1 MVQTLRV
8 KPANRLSN
16 VSPSAMRE
24 LFEIASR
31 LRAQG
36 KRVIDFGL
44 GDIDVP
50 LSPDVRQGII
60 DAIDQG
66 KTRYGPNSG
75 ELSLRQAIAKKYKEQ
90 RGVDLTEPN
99 ILVTC
104 GALESL
110 LDIALA
116 YVSPGDEV
124 VFHEPTFPYFG
135 SQVLLAGGVLKP
147 ISLDG
152 STEFKLTPELLNE
165 KITSKTKIVAI
176 NFPTNPTS
184 GYLSPNELKGIVE
197 ICQEKNILLVS
208 DEVYEHITYENLK
221 SPSVLDFDYDNVIV
235 VNSASKALR
244 MTGIRVGYC
253 LSPIKEIIAPVAQIH
268 QYNTAHAGVP
278 NQMGALV
285 GLEHEKEI
293 VSDTIKIFDERRKA
307 LMEYW
312 SKIPGVKFPSPKA
325 TFYLY
330 PDVSGTGMNSKD
342 FSKFALEN
350 GVVVVPGHTFC
361 FNKNVPGGDN
371 FVRLSYGVGTVSD
384 IKDSAKMLIDGF
396 EKVNKE
402 NPAISN

>member
-1 MVQTLRV
+1 MKQMAQEMKQKT
-8 KPANRLSN
+8 KPATRLSK

-24 LFEIASR
+24 LFEIAGR

-36 KRVIDFGL
+36 KRIIDFGL

-50 LSPDVRQGII
+50 LSSDVRQGII

-75 ELSLRQAIAKKYKEQ
+75 EINFRQAIAKKYKTQ

-99 ILVTC
+99 ILVSC

-116 YVSPGDEV
+116 YVNPGDEI

-147 ISLDG
+147 ISLDS
-152 STEFKLTPELLNE
+152 STKFTMTPELLNE
-165 KITSKTKIVAI
+165 KISEKTKIVAI
-176 NFPTNPTS
+176 NYPTNPTS
-184 GYLSPNELKGIVE
+184 GYISKNDLKGIVE
-197 ICQEKNILLVS
+197 ICEEKNVLLVS
-208 DEVYEHITYENLK
+208 DEVYEHITYDGYK
-221 SPSVLDFDYDNVIV
+221 SPSVLDFDYENVIV

-253 LSPIKEIIAPVAQIH
+253 LSPVKEIIAPVAQIH

-285 GLEHEKEI
+285 GLEHENEI
-293 VSDTIKIFDERRKA
+293 VKDTIKIFDERRKA
-307 LMEYW
+307 LIEYW
-312 SKIPGVKFPSPKA
+312 TKIPGVKFDPPKA

-330 PDVSGTGMNSKD
+330 PDISDTGMNSAE

-371 FVRLSYGVGTVSD
+371 FVRLSYGVGAVSD
-384 IKDSAKMLIDGF
+384 IKDSAQMLIDGF
-396 EKVNKE
+396 EKKK
-402 NPAISN
+402 

>member
-1 MVQTLRV
+1 MVQSLRV
-8 KPANRLSN
+8 KPADRLSN

-50 LSPDVRQGII
+50 LSSEVRQGII

-75 ELSLRQAIAKKYKEQ
+75 EIVFRTEITKKYKEQ
-90 RGVDLTEPN
+90 RGVDLTEAN

-110 LDIALA
+110 MDIALA
-116 YVSPGDEV
+116 YINPGDEI

-135 SQVLLAGGVLKP
+135 SQATLAGGVLKP
-147 ISLDG
+147 ISLDN
-152 STEFKLTPELLNE
+152 TTDFKLTPELLNE
-165 KITSKTKIVAI
+165 HITDKTRIVAI
-176 NFPTNPTS
+176 NYPTNPTG
-184 GYLSPNELKGIVE
+184 GYVTKDELRGIVE
-197 ICQEKNILLVS
+197 ICQDKGILLVS
-208 DEVYEHITYENLK
+208 DEVYEHITYDGYK
-221 SPSVLDFDYDNVIV
+221 APSILDFDYENVIV

-253 LSPIKEIIAPVAQIH
+253 LSPVKDIIAPVAQIH

-278 NQMGALV
+278 NQLGALK
-285 GLEHEKEI
+285 GLEFEKKI
-293 VSDTIKIFDERRKA
+293 VSETLKIFDERRKA
-307 LMEYW
+307 LIEYW
-312 SKIPGVKFPSPKA
+312 SKIPGVTFGNPKA

-330 PDVSGTGMNSKD
+330 PDISGTGMNSAE

-371 FVRLSYGVGTVSD
+371 FVRLSYGVGAVSD
-384 IKDSAKMLIDGF
+384 IKDSAQMLIEGF
-396 EKVNKE
+396 EKKN
-402 NPAISN
+402 

>member
-1 MVQTLRV
+1 MTQQT
-8 KPANRLSN
+8 KPANRLEK

-24 LFEIASR
+24 LFEIAGR

-36 KRVIDFGL
+36 KRIIDFGL
-44 GDIDVP
+44 GDIDIP
-50 LSPDVRQGII
+50 LSPEVRQGII
-60 DAIDQG
+60 DAIDEG

-75 ELSLRQAIAKKYKEQ
+75 EIVLRQAIARKYKEQ

-116 YVSPGDEV
+116 YVNPGDEV

-147 ISLDG
+147 ISLDS
-152 STEFKLTPELLNE
+152 STEFKLTPNLLKE
-165 KITSKTKIVAI
+165 KITNKTKIVAI
-176 NFPTNPTS
+176 NYPTNPT
-184 GYLSPNELKGIVE
+184 GGVITKNDLKGIVE
-197 ICQEKNILLVS
+197 ICEEKNILLVC
-208 DEVYEHITYENLK
+208 DEVYEHITYDNFK
-221 SPSVLDFDYDNVIV
+221 SPSVLDFDYQNVIV

-253 LSPIKEIIAPVAQIH
+253 LSPLKEIIAPIAQIH

-278 NQMGALV
+278 NQMGALA

-293 VSDTIKIFDERRKA
+293 VADTIKIFDERRKA
-307 LMEYW
+307 LVEYW
-312 SKIPGVKFPSPKA
+312 SKIPGIKFSNPKA

-330 PDVSGTGMNSKD
+330 PDISGSGMNSAE

-361 FNKNVPGGDN
+361 FNKKVQGGEN
-371 FVRLSYGVGTVSD
+371 FVRLSYGVGAISD
-384 IKDSAKMLIDGF
+384 IKDSAQMLIDGF
-396 EKVNKE
+396 ETMN
-402 NPAISN
+402 

>member
-1 MVQTLRV
+1 MLQKT
-8 KPANRLSN
+8 KPANRLAN

-24 LFEIASR
+24 LFEIAGR

-36 KRVIDFGL
+36 KRIIDFGL
-44 GDIDVP
+44 GDIDIP
-50 LSPDVRQGII
+50 LSPQVRQGII
-60 DAIDQG
+60 NAIDAG

-75 ELSLRQAIAKKYKEQ
+75 ELVLRKAIATKYKEQ

-99 ILVTC
+99 ILVSC

-110 LDIALA
+110 LDVALA
-116 YVSPGDEV
+116 YIDPGDEM

-147 ISLDG
+147 ISLDN
-152 STEFKLTPELLNE
+152 TTNFKLTPELLNE
-165 KITSKTKIVAI
+165 KITTKTKMVAI

-184 GYLSPNELKGIVE
+184 GYISNSELKGIVE
-197 ICQEKNILLVS
+197 ICEEKGLLLVS
-208 DEVYEHITYENLK
+208 DEVYEHITYDNYK
-221 SPSVLDFDYDNVIV
+221 APSVLDFDYENVIV

-253 LSPIKEIIAPVAQIH
+253 LSPLIEIISPVAQVH

-278 NQMGALV
+278 NQMGV
-285 GLEHEKEI
+285 VKGLEYEKEI
-293 VSDTIKIFDERRKA
+293 VKDTMRIFDERRKA
-307 LMEYW
+307 LVEYW
-312 SKIPGVKFPSPKA
+312 SKIPGVKFDNPKA

-330 PDVSGTGMNSKD
+330 PDISGTGMNSKD

-350 GVVVVPGHTFC
+350 GVVVVPGYTFC

-371 FVRLSYGVGTVSD
+371 FVRLSYGVGAVSD
-384 IKDSAKMLIDGF
+384 IKDSAQMLIEGF
-396 EKVNKE
+396 EKQNKKNLE
-402 NPAISN
+402 IST

>member
-1 MVQTLRV
+1 MTQEIKQKT
-8 KPANRLSN
+8 KPASRLEK

-24 LFEIASR
+24 LFEIAGR

-36 KRVIDFGL
+36 KRIIDFGL

-50 LSPDVRQGII
+50 LSSVVRQGII

-75 ELSLRQAIAKKYKEQ
+75 EINFRQAIAKKYKDQ

-99 ILVTC
+99 ILVSC

-116 YVSPGDEV
+116 YVNPGDEV

-147 ISLDG
+147 ISLD
-152 STEFKLTPELLNE
+152 SRTKFTMTPELLNE
-165 KITSKTKIVAI
+165 KITEKTKIVAI
-176 NFPTNPTS
+176 NYPTNPTS
-184 GYLSPNELKGIVE
+184 GYISKNDLRGIVE
-197 ICQEKNILLVS
+197 ICEEKNLLLVS
-208 DEVYEHITYENLK
+208 DEVYEYITYDNYK
-221 SPSVLDFDYDNVIV
+221 APSVLDFDYENVIV

-253 LSPIKEIIAPVAQIH
+253 LSPVKEIIAPVAQIH

-293 VSDTIKIFDERRKA
+293 VEDTIKIFDQRRKA
-307 LMEYW
+307 LVQYW
-312 SKIPGVKFPSPKA
+312 TKIPGVKFDAPKA

-330 PDVSGTGMNSKD
+330 PDVSESGMNSAE

-371 FVRLSYGVGTVSD
+371 FVRLSYGVGAVSD
-384 IKDSAKMLIDGF
+384 IKDSAQMLIDGF
-396 EKVNKE
+396 EKKK
-402 NPAISN
+402 

>member
-1 MVQTLRV
+1 MTQQT
-8 KPANRLSN
+8 KPANRLEK

-24 LFEIASR
+24 LFEIAGR

-36 KRVIDFGL
+36 KRIIDFGL
-44 GDIDVP
+44 GDIDIP
-50 LSPDVRQGII
+50 LSPEVRQGII
-60 DAIDQG
+60 DAIDEG

-75 ELSLRQAIAKKYKEQ
+75 EIVLRQAIARKYKEQ

-116 YVSPGDEV
+116 YVNPGDEV

-147 ISLDG
+147 ISLDS
-152 STEFKLTPELLNE
+152 STEFKLTPNLLKE
-165 KITSKTKIVAI
+165 KITNKTKIVAI
-176 NFPTNPTS
+176 NYPTNPT
-184 GYLSPNELKGIVE
+184 GGVITKNDLKGIVE
-197 ICQEKNILLVS
+197 ICEEKNILLVC
-208 DEVYEHITYENLK
+208 DEVYEHITYDNFK
-221 SPSVLDFDYDNVIV
+221 SPSVLDFDYQNVIV

-253 LSPIKEIIAPVAQIH
+253 LSPLKEIIAPIAQIH

-278 NQMGALV
+278 NQMGALA

-293 VSDTIKIFDERRKA
+293 VADTIKIFDERRKA
-307 LMEYW
+307 LVEYW
-312 SKIPGVKFPSPKA
+312 SKIPGVKFSNPKA

-330 PDVSGTGMNSKD
+330 PDISGSGMNSAE

-361 FNKNVPGGDN
+361 FNKKVQGGEN
-371 FVRLSYGVGTVSD
+371 FVRLSYGVGAISD
-384 IKDSAKMLIDGF
+384 IKDSAQMLIDGF
-396 EKVNKE
+396 ETMN
-402 NPAISN
+402 